1 MAGKRVH
8 TVRSGRP
15 TLRQRRKAPVKN
27 VPESHRPEA
36 VEIIREGSDDMPIRR
51 KRDRKPAND
60 DFEDPDFD

>member
-27 VPESHRPEA
+27 VPEGHRPDA
-36 VEIIREGSDDMPIRR
+36 VEIGRRRDDDAAVR
-51 KRDRKPAND
+51 KVRDRKPAND
-60 DFEDPDFD
+60 DFDDPDFD